1 MTEEKKLGDA
11 ELDAV
16 FAQAVEN
23 TPAPSSV
30 LLDSIMADA
39 EQVASLREADAV
51 AARTAPKPGFLAG
64 LLNSIGGWPAIGGLV
79 SATVAG
85 VWIGYASPATVD
97 GLTDGY
103 LASQTYQDLGDFL
116 PSLDA
121 MFVEG

>member
-1 MTEEKKLGDA
+1 MTEKQNLSDT

-16 FAQAVEN
+16 FAQAMEN
-23 TPAPSSV
+23 APAPPAA
-30 LLDSIMADA
+30 LLDNILAAAD
-39 EQVASLREADAV
+39 QVASGREAVAV
-51 AARTAPKPGFLAG
+51 AVPAAPDQGFLTG
-64 LLNSIGGWPAIGGLV
+64 LLNSVGGWPAIGGLV

-116 PSLDA
+116 PTIDA

>member
-1 MTEEKKLGDA
+1 MTEDQKLSDT

-16 FAQAVEN
+16 FAQAIKNAPV
-23 TPAPSSV
+23 PSSV

-39 EQVASLREADAV
+39 EQVASLREADVVAV
-51 AARTAPKPGFLAG
+51 QAASGPGILSG
-64 LLNSIGGWPAIGGLV
+64 LLKSIGGWPAFGGLV

-103 LASQTYQDLGDFL
+103 LASQTYQDMGDFL
-116 PSLDA
+116 PAIDA

>member
-1 MTEEKKLGDA
+1 MTEDKKLSDA

-16 FAQAVEN
+16 FAQAMEN

-51 AARTAPKPGFLAG
+51 AARTAPRPGFLAEWM
-64 LLNSIGGWPAIGGLV
+64 NSIGGWPAIGGLV